1 MTNRREFLA
10 MAAALPAVAG
20 VAASAGE
27 SLLFAAPDAAG
38 QAAPATA
45 PKLGPP
51 PTPQQVAARQGFFVS
66 MHEASSERF
75 DFPMAMQGYAKAG
88 VRAVEPNLVKVR
100 EFTQKPGESPAS
112 AKRLLDDLGLKAV
125 SSSNQLGLPE
135 PGQTRQRSL
144 DDLKWKVELASQI
157 GADRIVCPSAG
168 AGMYTLDDF
177 KMGADDMREAGDIAK
192 QAGITC
198 MLEFARTSR
207 FAGSLPTALMIV
219 RNANHPNVRVMM
231 DTYHFWG
238 GISKF
243 EDLELLRDGELHH
256 LHFEDVP
263 ADPPREIQGQPDRAL
278 PGDGIAPLKR
288 ILETLKRK
296 KYSGPLS
303 FESFKPEHIAM
314 DPYELATKV
323 RAAVEPL
330 IKSVG

>member
-1 MTNRREFLA
+1 MINRREFLA
-10 MAAALPAVAG
+10 TAVALPALMRAD
-20 VAASAGE
+20 AASAQG
-27 SLLFAAPDAAG
+27 AG
-38 QAAPATA
+38 AKPVT
-45 PKLGPP
+45 LGPP
-51 PTPQQVAARQGFFVS
+51 PTAAQVANRQGFFVS

-75 DFPMAMQGYAKAG
+75 DFRTAMQGYAKAG

-100 EFTQKPGESPAS
+100 EFTQQAGESPAS
-112 AKRLLDDLGLKAV
+112 ARRLLDDLGLKPV

-135 PGQTRQRSL
+135 PGQNRQRSL
-144 DDLKWKVELASQI
+144 DDLKWKVELAHAI

-177 KMGADDMREAGDIAK
+177 KMGADNMREAGEIAK
-192 QAGITC
+192 QAGMTC

-243 EDLELLRDGELHH
+243 EDLDLLRDGELYH

-263 ADPPREIQGQPDRAL
+263 EMPPREIQGQPDRAI
-278 PGDGIAPLKR
+278 PGEGIAPLKR

-303 FESFKPEHIAM
+303 FESFKPAHVAM
-314 DPYELATKV
+314 DPYELATQV
-323 RAAVEPL
+323 RAAVEPI
-330 IKSVG
+330 IKSVS

>member
-1 MTNRREFLA
+1 MINRREFLA
-10 MAAALPAVAG
+10 TAVALPALMRAD
-20 VAASAGE
+20 AASAQG
-27 SLLFAAPDAAG
+27 AG
-38 QAAPATA
+38 AKPVT
-45 PKLGPP
+45 LGPP
-51 PTPQQVAARQGFFVS
+51 PTAAQVANRQGFFVS

-75 DFPMAMQGYAKAG
+75 DFRTAMQGYAKAG

-100 EFTQKPGESPAS
+100 EFTQQAGESPAS
-112 AKRLLDDLGLKAV
+112 ARRLLDDLGLKPV

-135 PGQTRQRSL
+135 PGQNRQRSL
-144 DDLKWKVELASQI
+144 DDLKWQVELAHAI

-177 KMGADDMREAGDIAK
+177 KMGADNMREAGEIAK
-192 QAGITC
+192 QAGMTC

-243 EDLELLRDGELHH
+243 EDLDLLRDGELYH

-263 ADPPREIQGQPDRAL
+263 EMPPREIQGQPDRAI
-278 PGDGIAPLKR
+278 PGEGIAPLKR

-303 FESFKPEHIAM
+303 FESFKPAHVAM
-314 DPYELATKV
+314 DPYELATQV
-323 RAAVEPL
+323 RAAVEPI
-330 IKSVG
+330 IKSVS

>member
-1 MTNRREFLA
+1 MINRREFLA
-10 MAAALPAVAG
+10 TAVALPALMRAD
-20 VAASAGE
+20 AASAQG
-27 SLLFAAPDAAG
+27 AG
-38 QAAPATA
+38 AKPVT
-45 PKLGPP
+45 LGPP
-51 PTPQQVAARQGFFVS
+51 PTAAQVANRQGFFVS

-75 DFPMAMQGYAKAG
+75 DFRTAMQGYAKAG

-100 EFTQKPGESPAS
+100 EFTQQAGESPAS
-112 AKRLLDDLGLKAV
+112 ARRLLDDLGLKPV

-135 PGQTRQRSL
+135 PGQNRQRSL
-144 DDLKWKVELASQI
+144 DDLKWKVELAHAI

-177 KMGADDMREAGDIAK
+177 KMGADNMREAGEIAK
-192 QAGITC
+192 QAGMTC

-243 EDLELLRDGELHH
+243 EDLDLLRDGEWYH

-263 ADPPREIQGQPDRAL
+263 EMPPREIQGQPDRAI
-278 PGDGIAPLKR
+278 PGEGIAPLKR

-303 FESFKPEHIAM
+303 FESFKPAHVAM
-314 DPYELATKV
+314 DPYELATQV
-323 RAAVEPL
+323 RAAVEPI
-330 IKSVG
+330 IKSVS